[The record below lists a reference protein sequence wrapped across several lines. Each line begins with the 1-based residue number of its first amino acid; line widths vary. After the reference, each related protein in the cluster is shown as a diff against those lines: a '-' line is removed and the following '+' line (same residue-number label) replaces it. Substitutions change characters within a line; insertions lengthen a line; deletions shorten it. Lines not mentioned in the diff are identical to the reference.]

1 MSKESLPTDQ
11 IPAVAPKKK
20 KLLVK
25 VADAPDTTQALRA
38 LGDAKDE
45 PLEEIQAPKK
55 PDMRGKGA
63 HIMDNLAKGREKLA
77 ALREANRKT
86 REELAEKA
94 LQKKLS
100 IAQRQKEKIMKD
112 FGLDSLSSDEEEEVE
127 EKPIKKAPKAAPK
140 KVAPKK
146 KVVHYVEEESEE
158 SEPEVV
164 YIKRERKG
172 VSQATTPRAEAKPA
186 AYSHSLVFY

>member
-25 VADAPDTTQALRA
+25 VADAPDA
-38 LGDAKDE
+38 AKEE

-77 ALREANRKT
+77 ALREANKKV

-100 IAQRQKEKIMKD
+100 LAQRQKEKIMKD
-112 FGLDSLSSDEEEEVE
+112 FGLESLSSDEEEEVE

-140 KVAPKK
+140 VKVVPKK

-172 VSQATTPRAEAKPA
+172 IPQATTLRAGAPT
-186 AYSHSLVFY
+186 YSHNLVFY

>member
-1 MSKESLPTDQ
+1 MSKEALPTDP

-38 LGDAKDE
+38 LGDAKEE

-63 HIMDNLAKGREKLA
+63 HVMDNLAKGREKLA

-127 EKPIKKAPKAAPK
+127 EKPIKKAPKAAPAPK
-140 KVAPKK
+140 AKAEAKVAPKK

-172 VSQATTPRAEAKPA
+172 VPQATTPRA
-186 AYSHSLVFY
+186 SHSIVFY

>member
-1 MSKESLPTDQ
+1 MSKESLPIDQ

-38 LGDAKDE
+38 LGDAKEE

-77 ALREANRKT
+77 ALREANKKV

-127 EKPIKKAPKAAPK
+127 EKPIKKAPKAAPAPK
-140 KVAPKK
+140 AKAEVKVAPKK
-146 KVVHYVEEESEE
+146 KVVRYVEEESEE

-164 YIKRERKG
+164 YVKRERKG
-172 VSQATTPRAEAKPA
+172 VSQATTPRA
-186 AYSHSLVFY
+186 SHSLVFY